1 MRGSI
6 RLAFAALAIGALLG
20 VLAAPAA
27 AGTIIKL
34 SLGDDANAP
43 DITFNGAI
51 LSTANDGGPGT
62 GDQQTN
68 VEFLDFLSGETDI
81 TDGSGSFSL
90 SGLAVN
96 GPAQT
101 FGGFLVIQNFLGG
114 TFNLYN
120 GANTLLLSGALDAST
135 LTGPIGPP
143 ATGALF
149 TTTFGSITG
158 GTLAP
163 QIQSDTM
170 TLAITFTS
178 INNGAGFGVSG
189 VAPNQTLNSFTADA
203 SVIIA
208 ADPIPEPATMAL
220 ALLGMFAAGTCCC
233 RRVR

>member
-1 MRGSI
+1 MRGSLS
-6 RLAFAALAIGALLG
+6 LAFAFLAMGAFVG
-20 VLAAPAA
+20 MAATSAD

-34 SLGDDANAP
+34 SLGDDAASP
-43 DITFNGAI
+43 DITFNGAV

-68 VEFLDFLSGETDI
+68 VEFLDFLASETDI
-81 TDGSGSFSL
+81 TNGSASFSL
-90 SGLAVN
+90 TGLAVS
-96 GPAQT
+96 GAAQT

-114 TFNLYN
+114 TFDLYD
-120 GANTLLLSGALDAST
+120 GADVLLLSGDLDAST

-163 QIQSDTM
+163 QISSDTL

-189 VAPNQTLNSFTADA
+189 VMPNQTLNSFTADA

-208 ADPIPEPATMAL
+208 ADPIPEPATLAL
-220 ALLGMFAAGTCCC
+220 AMLGLFAAGTCCS